1 MTDLSDNHKRYLLIT
16 FRHVDKLLSDFQ
28 CILDV
33 MIPHSPFQQYI
44 NDVDPDL
51 RTVIEEHCASVH
63 QAMRRILN
71 ELGIQISDP
80 DRSVINHIRT
90 SLIFAD
96 MSIEELKPRYMRG
109 YGQLSAE
116 ATEELNKIAAE
127 LQGLLAQVK
136 AILPE

>member
-1 MTDLSDNHKRYLLIT
+1 MTDLSENHKRYLLIA
-16 FRHVDKLLSDFQ
+16 FRHVDKLLSEFQ
-28 CILDV
+28 CLVDV
-33 MIPHSPFQQYI
+33 MIPRSPFQQYI

-51 RTVIEEHCASVH
+51 RLLIEKHLDLIH
-63 QAMRRILN
+63 QAMRRVLN
-71 ELGIQISDP
+71 ELGIQIADP
-80 DRSVINHIRT
+80 DKSVINHIRT

-96 MSIEELKPRYMRG
+96 MSIEELKPQYMRG

-127 LQGLLAQVK
+127 LQGLLTQIK